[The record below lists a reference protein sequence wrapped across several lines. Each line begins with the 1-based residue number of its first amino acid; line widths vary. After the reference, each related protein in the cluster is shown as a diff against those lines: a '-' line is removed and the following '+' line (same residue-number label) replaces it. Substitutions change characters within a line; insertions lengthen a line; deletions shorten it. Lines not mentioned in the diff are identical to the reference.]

1 MAPRYIAR
9 IYFIVLFIISLF
21 VPRILN
27 FMTLNLFLAYIPLE
41 LCLLLKLFKPK
52 ETKEW
57 PLFIVFAL
65 IFILLVPNTF
75 YMVTD
80 LIHLNNFKFNFLVSL
95 NLIEWFAFA
104 YLLAG
109 VFFAIY
115 CMIFI
120 FISLEHFTS
129 NIWLNRCLV
138 LSLMFLNG
146 IGIYVGRFL
155 RFHTVYLIT
164 RPLTITHQVFDAID
178 LKSVIFIMLVVLLQ
192 TIVILFV
199 KGVRSIK

>member
-21 VPRILN
+21 IPRIFN
-27 FMTLNLFLAYIPLE
+27 FMTLNIFLAYIPLE
-41 LCLLLKLFKPK
+41 LCFLLRLFKP
-52 ETKEW
+52 TKSSEW
-57 PLFIVFAL
+57 PLFFIFGL

-75 YMVTD
+75 YMITD
-80 LIHLNNFKFNFLVSL
+80 LIHLNLFKFNFLIEL
-95 NLIEWFAFA
+95 NLTEWFAFA

-164 RPLTITHQVFDAID
+164 RPLTIAHQVFDAIN
-178 LKSVIFIMLVVLLQ
+178 LKSVIFIMLMVLLQ
-192 TIVILFV
+192 AIVILFV
-199 KGVRSIK
+199 KGVRLIK

>member
-1 MAPRYIAR
+1 
-9 IYFIVLFIISLF
+9 
-21 VPRILN
+21 
-27 FMTLNLFLAYIPLE
+27 MTLNLFLAYIPLE

-57 PLFIVFAL
+57 PLFIIFAL

-109 VFFAIY
+109 VFCNLLYDLYIY
-115 CMIFI
+115 
-120 FISLEHFTS
+120 
-129 NIWLNRCLV
+129 R
-138 LSLMFLNG
+138 
-146 IGIYVGRFL
+146 L
-155 RFHTVYLIT
+155 RTFY
-164 RPLTITHQVFDAID
+164 F
-178 LKSVIFIMLVVLLQ
+178 
-192 TIVILFV
+192 
-199 KGVRSIK
+199 

>member
-1 MAPRYIAR
+1 MA
-9 IYFIVLFIISLF
+9 
-21 VPRILN
+21 LN
-27 FMTLNLFLAYIPLE
+27 IFLAYIPLE
-41 LCLLLKLFKPK
+41 LCLLLKLFKPR

-57 PLFIVFAL
+57 PLFIIFTL

-80 LIHLNNFKFNFLVSL
+80 LIHLNNFKFDFLVSL

-129 NIWLNRCLV
+129 NIWINRCLIIG
-138 LSLMFLNG
+138 LMVLNG

-164 RPLTITHQVFDAID
+164 RPLTITHQVFDAIN
-178 LKSVIFIMLVVLLQ
+178 LKSVIFIILMVLLQ
-192 TIVILFV
+192 AIVILFV
-199 KGVRSIK
+199 KGVRLIK

>member
-1 MAPRYIAR
+1 
-9 IYFIVLFIISLF
+9 
-21 VPRILN
+21 
-27 FMTLNLFLAYIPLE
+27 MTLNIFLAYIPLE
-41 LCLLLKLFKPK
+41 LCFLLRLFKP
-52 ETKEW
+52 TKSSEW
-57 PLFIVFAL
+57 PLFFIFGL

-75 YMVTD
+75 YMITD
-80 LIHLNNFKFNFLVSL
+80 LIHLNLFKFNFLIEL
-95 NLIEWFAFA
+95 NLTEWLAFA

-164 RPLTITHQVFDAID
+164 RPLTITHQVFDAIN
-178 LKSVIFIMLVVLLQ
+178 LKSVIFIMLMVLLQ
-192 TIVILFV
+192 AIVILFV
-199 KGVRSIK
+199 KGVRLIK